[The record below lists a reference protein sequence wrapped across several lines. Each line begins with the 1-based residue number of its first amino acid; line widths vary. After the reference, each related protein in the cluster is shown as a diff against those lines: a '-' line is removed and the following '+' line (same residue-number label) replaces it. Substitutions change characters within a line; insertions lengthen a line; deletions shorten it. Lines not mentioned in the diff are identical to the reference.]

1 MGMKVKIV
9 SPSKKIFEGEAVSL
23 LVNTEVGETE
33 ILEKHAKL
41 MAIIKGKIKIK
52 EQNGNENIF
61 ELKDKKGLIQVDN
74 QEITIFVM

>member
-1 MGMKVKIV
+1 MGMKVKII

-23 LVNTEVGETE
+23 LINTEIGETE

-52 EQNGNENIF
+52 EQDGKESEF
-61 ELKDKKGLIQVDN
+61 ELKDKKSLIHVDN
-74 QEITIFVM
+74 QEITIFIL